1 MRLFARAIRR
11 SGLEATYSEGYN
23 PRLRLCLVLPRPV
36 GVVSKDDLLVL
47 ETSDECRPEELRR
60 RLAGHLPKE
69 IKIGKSF
76 ELGTGQTPKAIGAV
90 YSLQLSQEQ
99 TAGLVDKISDVL
111 RAGQLL
117 IQRLGKPDG
126 DSRQLDIRP
135 YLSEMKIDGE
145 KLLFTLAHTD
155 SGSAKPAEI
164 LALLNLDNSYNRA
177 QLVREKTKYIG
188 STANAVSEQN

>member
-1 MRLFARAIRR
+1 MHLFARAIRR
-11 SGLEATYSEGYN
+11 SGLDVTYSEGYN

-36 GVVSKDDLLVL
+36 GVASRDDLLVL
-47 ETSDECRPEELRR
+47 ETSDKCRPEELHS
-60 RLAGHLPKE
+60 RLAGHLPNE
-69 IKIGKSF
+69 IKISKCF
-76 ELGTGQTPKAIGAV
+76 ELGSGRTPKAIGAL

-99 TAGLVDKISDVL
+99 TAGLVDKISDLL

-117 IQRLGKPDG
+117 IQRPGKQDG
-126 DSRQLDIRP
+126 GRRQVDIRP
-135 YLSEMKIDGE
+135 YLSEMKLEGD
-145 KLLFTLAHTD
+145 KLLFSLAHTD

-188 STANAVSEQN
+188 STANAVSEQI

>member
-1 MRLFARAIRR
+1 
-11 SGLEATYSEGYN
+11 
-23 PRLRLCLVLPRPV
+23 LPN
-36 GVVSKDDLLVL
+36 
-47 ETSDECRPEELRR
+47 
-60 RLAGHLPKE
+60 E
-69 IKIGKSF
+69 IKISKCF
-76 ELGTGQTPKAIGAV
+76 ELGPGRTPKALGAV

-117 IQRLGKPDG
+117 IQRLGKQDS

-135 YLSEMKIDGE
+135 YLSEMKLDGD
-145 KLLFTLAHTD
+145 KLSFSLVHTD

-188 STANAVSEQN
+188 STANAAAE

>member
-11 SGLEATYSEGYN
+11 SGLDVAYSEGYN
-23 PRLRLCLVLPRPV
+23 PRLYLCLVLPRPV
-36 GVVSKDDLLVL
+36 GVACKDDLLVL
-47 ETSDECRPEELRR
+47 ETSDKCRSEELHS
-60 RLAGHLPKE
+60 RLASHLPNG
-69 IKIGKSF
+69 IKISECF
-76 ELGTGQTPKAIGAV
+76 ELGPGRTPKAIAAV

-111 RAGQLL
+111 RAGKLS
-117 IQRLGKPDG
+117 IQRLGKPDS

-135 YLSEMKIDGE
+135 YLSEMKLDGD
-145 KLLFTLAHTD
+145 KLLFSLAHTD

-177 QLVREKTKYIG
+177 QLVREKTKYI
-188 STANAVSEQN
+188 SSAARTAAE